1 MTNLVKIDLVELDI
15 TCKNYLS
22 RVLDA
27 EIHLDVMGFGD
38 TIKHENEASNK
49 KKRERPWKKR
59 VENWVSYNQISPY
72 SLEKLKRKNRLSK
85 ENYSSKSLLWLD
97 KFMIAGF
104 WIGKWI

>member
-1 MTNLVKIDLVELDI
+1 VELDI

-49 KKRERPWKKR
+49 KKKGKTMEKK
-59 VENWVSYNQISPY
+59 S
-72 SLEKLKRKNRLSK
+72 
-85 ENYSSKSLLWLD
+85 
-97 KFMIAGF
+97 
-104 WIGKWI
+104 

>member
-1 MTNLVKIDLVELDI
+1 VELDI

-59 VENWVSYNQISPY
+59 VEN
-72 SLEKLKRKNRLSK
+72 
-85 ENYSSKSLLWLD
+85 
-97 KFMIAGF
+97 
-104 WIGKWI
+104 